1 MENHN
6 NRSDAAIAQLVDR
19 GIEWRNT
26 YGPRSAAAFL
36 AFRKIP
42 RPIIQRVV
50 ASGETRPVAAR
61 TRADR

>member
-1 MENHN
+1 MYFLINCMDNHN
-6 NRSDAAIAQLVDR
+6 NRSNAAIALLVDQ

-42 RPIIQRVV
+42 RP
-50 ASGETRPVAAR
+50 VAAR
-61 TRADR
+61 VRADR